1 MRPHRQAPP
10 SFPSLDPN
18 EEEDTQRIG
27 NEQLYQTPDTYTRRD
42 VEMMSVDRNDAAAR
56 STGGP
61 RLGGHYTG
69 VYTPPTQVAAGAV
82 GRRLDL
88 AAIPPRF
95 ALAHEVEE
103 EEARPSGTD
112 SMEDYY
118 APLARKQPP
127 RQPSSPDDP
136 MYQTGEGSFPTPAG
150 FARLQQQ
157 QQQPLQA
164 QPQEDNGEVQVD
176 QDFVLSLRQEGEL
189 EALTRKA
196 MKDARG
202 AWKQM
207 TMDYLHKQVAGLEED
222 EWMYT

>member
-10 SFPSLDPN
+10 SFPSLDPS
-18 EEEDTQRIG
+18 EEEETHRVD
-27 NEQLYQTPDTYTRRD
+27 NEHLYRTPDTYAHRD
-42 VEMMSVDRNDAAAR
+42 VEMMSVDSNDAAAR
-56 STGGP
+56 STDGP

-69 VYTPPTQVAAGAV
+69 RYTPPTQVAAAAV

-88 AAIPPRF
+88 AALPPRF
-95 ALAHEVEE
+95 ALAHEEEQEEVEGH
-103 EEARPSGTD
+103 SGIGD
-112 SMEDYY
+112 MEDYY
-118 APLARKQPP
+118 ASLTRKQPL
-127 RQPSSPDDP
+127 RQPSSPNDP

-157 QQQPLQA
+157 QQPPEQS
-164 QPQEDNGEVQVD
+164 QEDGEVQVD

-207 TMDYLHKQVAGLEED
+207 TMDYLHKQVAGLEQD